1 MRASPDY
8 LGTGISR
15 TERTSRRTVQFQR
28 SDVTDKAS
36 SRRSRIKARV
46 MNLHGTGDGFTVAKG
61 RRMHKVMIYCS
72 MQKLK
77 LRRGH
82 THNAAASCT
91 YLNRISMHTR
101 PKQRVISMMEVKT
114 DSSHPNCAPQ
124 HRADPYH
131 CRETFEN

>member
-82 THNAAASCT
+82 THT
-91 YLNRISMHTR
+91 
-101 PKQRVISMMEVKT
+101 QRGGFLHVPQPNIHA
-114 DSSHPNCAPQ
+114 HPA
-124 HRADPYH
+124 
-131 CRETFEN
+131 